1 MNVAREAPPVGRLL
15 KHWRHVRRKSQLTL
29 ALDANISPR
38 HLGFI
43 EIGRA
48 RPSRDMVLTLAQ
60 ALDVPLRERNDLLL
74 AAGFAPIY
82 HETALSDPALAQARY
97 ALDSILRQQEP
108 FPAVVM
114 DRHWNVLVTNEAASR
129 FFDLLLESSDDAAP
143 NILRM
148 MFDPRKVRPFVTNWN
163 AVAEALIQRVHREA
177 VGGAPDAATTRLL
190 TELLAFP
197 DVPQHWSTPDHT
209 INAAPVLPIE
219 FAKGDL
225 VMRYF
230 STVTTLGTPQDI
242 TLQEIRIECFF
253 PADRETDER
262 ARAMRT

>member
-1 MNVAREAPPVGRLL
+1 MNVAREVPPLGRLL
-15 KHWRHVRRKSQLTL
+15 KHWRHIRRKSQLTL
-29 ALDANISPR
+29 ALEANVSPR

-60 ALDVPLRERNDLLL
+60 ALDVPLRERNDLLH

-82 HETALSDPALAQARY
+82 RETGLSDPALAQARH

-108 FPAVVM
+108 YPAVVI
-114 DRHWNVLVTNEAASR
+114 DRYWNVLLTNESASR
-129 FFDLLLESSDDAAP
+129 FFGLLLENSSDGSP

-148 MFDPRKVRPFVTNWN
+148 MFDPNRVRPFVTNWN
-163 AVAEALIQRVHREA
+163 DVAEALIQRVHREA
-177 VGGAPDAATTRLL
+177 VGGAPDAATTSLL
-190 TELLAFP
+190 AELLAFP

-209 INAAPVLPIE
+209 IAAAPTLPIE

-253 PADRETDER
+253 PADRETEVR
-262 ARAMRT
+262 AHAMSE

>member
-1 MNVAREAPPVGRLL
+1 M
-15 KHWRHVRRKSQLTL
+15 KRHRV
-29 ALDANISPR
+29 
-38 HLGFI
+38 
-43 EIGRA
+43 
-48 RPSRDMVLTLAQ
+48 
-60 ALDVPLRERNDLLL
+60 
-74 AAGFAPIY
+74 
-82 HETALSDPALAQARY
+82 
-97 ALDSILRQQEP
+97 
-108 FPAVVM
+108 
-114 DRHWNVLVTNEAASR
+114 
-129 FFDLLLESSDDAAP
+129 FFGLLLESSDDESP

-148 MFDPRKVRPFVTNWN
+148 MFDPKKVRPFVTNWN

-177 VGGAPDAATTRLL
+177 VGGAPDDATTRLL
-190 TELLAFP
+190 AELLAYP

-253 PADRETDER
+253 PADRETEER
-262 ARAMRT
+262 ARTLRA